1 MICDFV
7 FVGDYF
13 LGLLLFGVWCEDVF
27 CWEMFRGVM
36 LKESMGLF
44 MDKLIFL
51 KYVEEIYDLVFILK
65 EKKIGKVFFDDDV
78 LEKKKGVCFYYFGV
92 RFYFYNFYDLVM
104 YKDFSI
110 YEEDDDNWYFFNLYV
125 CCWWC
130 CLIWLKVCIWIGVN
144 FLVLGVFVILVGY
157 FILMKF
163 IICKGDV

>member
-1 MICDFV
+1 
-7 FVGDYF
+7 
-13 LGLLLFGVWCEDVF
+13 
-27 CWEMFRGVM
+27 M

-78 LEKKKGVCFYYFGV
+78 LEKKKGVCLYYFGV

-125 CCWWC
+125 CC
-130 CLIWLKVCIWIGVN
+130 
-144 FLVLGVFVILVGY
+144 
-157 FILMKF
+157 
-163 IICKGDV
+163 